1 MELKSYQ
8 KKVIADLTRY
18 LELLNETKSDAAAF
32 RLFWQ
37 EKSAPTLGRY
47 QNVIPG
53 VPNLCFKVPTGGG
66 KTFIACNAVRPIF
79 DALPAS
85 RIAEKMQHGSNNKS
99 AQFTDVELMTAYL
112 WGAQQG
118 LLTRKSIY
126 NFIRTY
132 HLGEFQKLPSYQAFC
147 RRLNRL
153 AEAFA
158 ALAEVLFEQ
167 KLASS
172 EPTHGYVLDSC
183 PVMVSVGSRSNT
195 AKTARNLCNLTRNP
209 TKNLWYHGVK
219 LHVFAQLR
227 PHQLPI
233 PCAVQISKASLCDL
247 WAAKQIDLDCAPVTD
262 GRLYA
267 DRAYIDAEWR
277 SHLQT
282 ERNVA
287 LITPRKRKK
296 YDVLVSEDAVST
308 RISAL
313 RQPIEV
319 FFNWLQAKTHIQSA
333 SHVRSC
339 AGLLFHIFSSLAF
352 AALLLRFN
360 Y

>member
-1 MELKSYQ
+1 MNKLIELYCAICHHSQ
-8 KKVIADLTRY
+8 D
-18 LELLNETKSDAAAF
+18 
-32 RLFWQ
+32 
-37 EKSAPTLGRY
+37 
-47 QNVIPG
+47 
-53 VPNLCFKVPTGGG
+53 
-66 KTFIACNAVRPIF
+66 
-79 DALPAS
+79 S

-267 DRAYIDAEWR
+267 DRAYIDAEWKIPSANR
-277 SHLQT
+277 A
-282 ERNVA
+282 ERRA
-287 LITPRKRKK
+287 HHAAKAEESTML
-296 YDVLVSEDAVST
+296 LVSEDAVST

>member
-1 MELKSYQ
+1 
-8 KKVIADLTRY
+8 
-18 LELLNETKSDAAAF
+18 
-32 RLFWQ
+32 
-37 EKSAPTLGRY
+37 
-47 QNVIPG
+47 
-53 VPNLCFKVPTGGG
+53 
-66 KTFIACNAVRPIF
+66 
-79 DALPAS
+79 
-85 RIAEKMQHGSNNKS
+85 
-99 AQFTDVELMTAYL
+99 MTAYL

-153 AEAFA
+153 AAAFA

-308 RISAL
+308 RISARHRGLFQLAAGQNAHPVCFARPFL
-313 RQPIEV
+313 RR
-319 FFNWLQAKTHIQSA
+319 SA
-333 SHVRSC
+333 LPH
-339 AGLLFHIFSSLAF
+339 
-352 AALLLRFN
+352 LLLPRFRRPPLAVQLSIRI
-360 Y
+360 YEGKLSPQGD

>member
-1 MELKSYQ
+1 MNKLIELYCAICHHSQ
-8 KKVIADLTRY
+8 D
-18 LELLNETKSDAAAF
+18 
-32 RLFWQ
+32 
-37 EKSAPTLGRY
+37 
-47 QNVIPG
+47 
-53 VPNLCFKVPTGGG
+53 
-66 KTFIACNAVRPIF
+66 
-79 DALPAS
+79 S

-153 AEAFA
+153 AAAFA

-195 AKTARNLCNLTRNP
+195 AKTARDLCNLTRNL

-219 LHVFAQLR
+219 LHVLR
-227 PHQLPI
+227 SCGRASFPSPAPYRSAKPVSATCGLQSRSIWTAHRSQTAGSMQIVPI
-233 PCAVQISKASLCDL
+233 STQNGDPICKPSGTS
-247 WAAKQIDLDCAPVTD
+247 
-262 GRLYA
+262 
-267 DRAYIDAEWR
+267 R
-277 SHLQT
+277 SSRR
-282 ERNVA
+282 E
-287 LITPRKRKK
+287 KRKK

>member
-1 MELKSYQ
+1 MNKLIELYCAICHHSE
-8 KKVIADLTRY
+8 D
-18 LELLNETKSDAAAF
+18 
-32 RLFWQ
+32 
-37 EKSAPTLGRY
+37 
-47 QNVIPG
+47 
-53 VPNLCFKVPTGGG
+53 
-66 KTFIACNAVRPIF
+66 
-79 DALPAS
+79 S

-195 AKTARNLCNLTRNP
+195 AKTARDLCNLTRNP

-219 LHVFAQLR
+219 LHVLR
-227 PHQLPI
+227 SCGRASFPSPAPYRSAKPVSATCGLQSRSIWTAHRSQTAGSMQIVPISMQNGDPICKPSGTSRSSRRESGKVRCSCFRRCRIHPHQCP
-233 PCAVQISKASLCDL
+233 
-247 WAAKQIDLDCAPVTD
+247 AA
-262 GRLYA
+262 A
-267 DRAYIDAEWR
+267 D
-277 SHLQT
+277 
-282 ERNVA
+282 
-287 LITPRKRKK
+287 
-296 YDVLVSEDAVST
+296 
-308 RISAL
+308 
-313 RQPIEV
+313 
-319 FFNWLQAKTHIQSA
+319 
-333 SHVRSC
+333 
-339 AGLLFHIFSSLAF
+339 
-352 AALLLRFN
+352 
-360 Y
+360 

>member
-1 MELKSYQ
+1 
-8 KKVIADLTRY
+8 
-18 LELLNETKSDAAAF
+18 
-32 RLFWQ
+32 
-37 EKSAPTLGRY
+37 
-47 QNVIPG
+47 
-53 VPNLCFKVPTGGG
+53 
-66 KTFIACNAVRPIF
+66 
-79 DALPAS
+79 
-85 RIAEKMQHGSNNKS
+85 
-99 AQFTDVELMTAYL
+99 MTAYL

-195 AKTARNLCNLTRNP
+195 AKTARDLCNLTRNP

-319 FFNWLQAKTHIQSA
+319 FFQLAAGQNAHPVCFARPFLRRSA
-333 SHVRSC
+333 LPH
-339 AGLLFHIFSSLAF
+339 
-352 AALLLRFN
+352 LLLPRFRRPPLAVQLLIRIPGEAMGGRKSKGSLVRGSLSLSGSSAGSGWSGRSRVSC
-360 Y
+360 

>member
-1 MELKSYQ
+1 MRSCGRKL
-8 KKVIADLTRY
+8 
-18 LELLNETKSDAAAF
+18 LLN
-32 RLFWQ
+32 
-37 EKSAPTLGRY
+37 
-47 QNVIPG
+47 QN
-53 VPNLCFKVPTGGG
+53 L
-66 KTFIACNAVRPIF
+66 
-79 DALPAS
+79 
-85 RIAEKMQHGSNNKS
+85 
-99 AQFTDVELMTAYL
+99 
-112 WGAQQG
+112 
-118 LLTRKSIY
+118 
-126 NFIRTY
+126 
-132 HLGEFQKLPSYQAFC
+132 
-147 RRLNRL
+147 RR
-153 AEAFA
+153 
-158 ALAEVLFEQ
+158 
-167 KLASS
+167 
-172 EPTHGYVLDSC
+172 
-183 PVMVSVGSRSNT
+183 
-195 AKTARNLCNLTRNP
+195 
-209 TKNLWYHGVK
+209 
-219 LHVFAQLR
+219 
-227 PHQLPI
+227 
-233 PCAVQISKASLCDL
+233 QISKASRLRSCGLQNAD
-247 WAAKQIDLDCAPVTD
+247 DLDCAPVTD

>member
-1 MELKSYQ
+1 
-8 KKVIADLTRY
+8 
-18 LELLNETKSDAAAF
+18 
-32 RLFWQ
+32 
-37 EKSAPTLGRY
+37 
-47 QNVIPG
+47 
-53 VPNLCFKVPTGGG
+53 
-66 KTFIACNAVRPIF
+66 
-79 DALPAS
+79 
-85 RIAEKMQHGSNNKS
+85 MQHGSNNKS

-118 LLTRKSIY
+118 LLTRKSVY
-126 NFIRTY
+126 NFIKTY
-132 HLGEFQKLPSYQAFC
+132 HLGDFPKLPSYQAFC

-167 KLASS
+167 KLAGV
-172 EPTHGYVLDSC
+172 EPAHGYVLDSC

-195 AKTARNLCNLTRNP
+195 AKTARKLCNLTRNP

-227 PHQLPI
+227 PHRLPV

-277 SHLQT
+277 AHLQS
-282 ERNVA
+282 ERNIT

-296 YDVLVSEDAVST
+296 YDTLVSEDAASTHVSG
-308 RISAL
+308 I

-339 AGLLFHIFSSLAF
+339 AGLLFHIFSALTF
-352 AALLLRFN
+352 AALLLQFN

>member
-1 MELKSYQ
+1 M
-8 KKVIADLTRY
+8 KKLIKLYCAICHHSQD
-18 LELLNETKSDAAAF
+18 
-32 RLFWQ
+32 
-37 EKSAPTLGRY
+37 
-47 QNVIPG
+47 
-53 VPNLCFKVPTGGG
+53 
-66 KTFIACNAVRPIF
+66 
-79 DALPAS
+79 S

-118 LLTRKSIY
+118 LLTR
-126 NFIRTY
+126 
-132 HLGEFQKLPSYQAFC
+132 
-147 RRLNRL
+147 
-153 AEAFA
+153 
-158 ALAEVLFEQ
+158 
-167 KLASS
+167 
-172 EPTHGYVLDSC
+172 
-183 PVMVSVGSRSNT
+183 
-195 AKTARNLCNLTRNP
+195 NP

-227 PHQLPI
+227 PHRLPV

-277 SHLQT
+277 AHLQS
-282 ERNVA
+282 ERNIT

-296 YDVLVSEDAVST
+296 YDTLVSEDAASTHVSG
-308 RISAL
+308 I
-313 RQPIEV
+313 RQPIEA

-339 AGLLFHIFSSLAF
+339 AGLLFHIFSALAF
-352 AALLLRFN
+352 AALLLQFN